1 MRKALKILAV
11 LLVLLVV
18 VLLAAPF
25 FLDVNRYHD
34 RIQAQL
40 QQKLGRQVSLGK
52 MHLKLIPF
60 AFRVENAVIG
70 EDPDFSKGNNFAQ
83 ANELYVTAALM
94 PLLHGDVQIKSLE
107 LRQPK
112 IELIRNAE
120 GVWNFSSLGSAPQQ
134 ANPQP
139 QQAPAQQ
146 QPNKPSAA
154 TPEPKK
160 QRAFSLEDLKITDG
174 QVALTDIQKHEKR
187 AVYDHIDLRLVGYSP
202 DKAFDF
208 ELAAHLPGQGAQLIK
223 LSGKAG
229 PIDQQDSIKTPF
241 KGSIDL
247 GHVSLG
253 ALQRFLNS
261 SALAN
266 SDGIATGKADLSN
279 DNGKASGS
287 GSLKLEQA
295 RFNGHELGYPIA
307 AEFDLSADMN
317 SKLLQV
323 RKGNL
328 KLGSTPLDITGTV
341 NAEPTPAQL
350 DVRLKANNVSIQEA
364 ARLAASL
371 GVAFNPAATIAG
383 QLSADI
389 RAQGSSKSP
398 ALNGSLSGR
407 DLNITGP
414 QLKSPVKVNSI
425 ELALAP
431 DSIRSNDFTASTG
444 RTNVG
449 VQFAL
454 SHYTSPAPSV
464 DATVKTLNGELGE
477 LLTIAKA
484 YGVSAVEGVSGSGAV
499 ALDLHA
505 VGPIKGAGA
514 MNLSG
519 SGKLQNA
526 SIQSDTMTKPLQVR
540 NADLRF
546 TKDSAVLDNLNA
558 AIGST
563 NATGNVTARNFSAP
577 QVQFTLNADKIN
589 VVELKSLFKSEPQ
602 KSAASWDLTRSAHAA
617 NPAPPSL
624 IAKTSGTGTVS
635 IGTVIN
641 DKLVLNDVKSNV
653 TIDHGVI
660 KLSPITAQAYGGM
673 TSGTIVVDARN
684 TPMHYTVDTALTNV
698 DANKLLS
705 SVSSLKSLYGIMA
718 TNAKLSFASD
728 NDSADIA
735 RSLNGTATLG
745 LNNGKIV
752 GMDIPYELAAAG
764 QFLSPGQVKR
774 DFTNIN
780 KVTGNVNIQ
789 NGVAQ
794 TNNFKAFIDDGT
806 IAATGL
812 ANLAD
817 QSLNM
822 HVMAVL
828 SKEFSQRVGGTNIGG
843 YLQTALSN
851 KNGELVIPVIVT
863 GTFQNPHFAPDL
875 QKIAQMKLDN
885 LVPTLSNPGAL
896 GSVLGTVLGGKQQG
910 SNGQPGQK
918 QDTVGQILGALGGKQ
933 QQQGQQQG
941 QPAQQQQGQQQGQP
955 AQQQQ
960 GQQQGQPAQ
969 QQQGQQQPN
978 SAGQPQQQNKQPSW
992 TDILQGA
999 LGQKKQQPTS
1009 TQQQQQQQ
1017 QQQKPK
1023 DYSEQPP
1030 EQPK

>member
-1 MRKALKILAV
+1 MRKALKIFAAILV
-11 LLVLLVV
+11 LLVL

-34 RIQAQL
+34 RIQSQL
-40 QQKLGRQVSLGK
+40 QQKLARPVSLGT

-70 EDPDFSKGNNFAQ
+70 EDPNFGKGNNFAQ
-83 ANELYVTAALM
+83 ASELYVTAALM

-112 IELIRNAE
+112 IEIIKNAE
-120 GVWNFSSLGSAPQQ
+120 GKWNFSSLGSAPQQ
-134 ANPQP
+134 AGQPQPQPSQPQQPSKPSAANPQP
-139 QQAPAQQ
+139 Q
-146 QPNKPSAA
+146 
-154 TPEPKK
+154 K
-160 QRAFSLEDLKITDG
+160 QHAISLEDLKITDG
-174 QVALTDIQKHEKR
+174 QVALTDLQKHEKR
-187 AVYDHIDLRLVGYSP
+187 AVYDHIDLRLVGYDP
-202 DKAFDF
+202 DKPFDF
-208 ELAAHLPGQGAQLIK
+208 ELAAHLPGSGAQLIK
-223 LSGKAG
+223 LAGKTG

-247 GHVSLG
+247 DHVSLN

-261 SALAN
+261 SALEN
-266 SDGIATGKADLSN
+266 SDGVATGKADLTN
-279 DNGKASGS
+279 ENGKASGS

-295 RFNGHELGYPIA
+295 RFNAHDLGYPISA
-307 AEFDLSADMN
+307 DFDLCADMN
-317 SKLLQV
+317 SKLLEV
-323 RKGNL
+323 RKGNI

-341 NAEPTPAQL
+341 NAEATPAQL
-350 DVRLKANNVSIQEA
+350 DIRLKANNVSIQEA

-371 GVAFNPAATIAG
+371 GVAFNPSATIAG

-398 ALNGSLSGR
+398 AMNGSLTGR
-407 DLNITGP
+407 DLTITGP
-414 QLKSPVKVNSI
+414 QLKSPVKINSI

-431 DSIRSNDFTASTG
+431 DSIRSNNFTASTG

-454 SHYTSPAPSV
+454 AKYTSPSPSV
-464 DATVKTLNGELGE
+464 DATVRTLNGELGE

-484 YGVSAVEGVSGSGAV
+484 YGVSAAEGLNGSGAV

-505 VGPIKGAGA
+505 VGPLKGAGA

-519 SGKLQNA
+519 NGKLQNA
-526 SIQSDTMTKPLQVR
+526 TIESDTLTKPLQVR

-546 TKDSAVLDNLNA
+546 TQDSAVFENLNA
-558 AIGST
+558 GIGST
-563 NATGNVTARNFSAP
+563 NASGNLTAKNFTAP

-589 VVELKSLFKSEPQ
+589 VVELKSIFKDQPQQQ
-602 KSAASWDLTRSAHAA
+602 KSAQAGWSLVPSAYAQK
-617 NPAPPSL
+617 PATSQPSL
-624 IAKTSGTGTVS
+624 IARTSGTGTISV
-635 IGTVIN
+635 GTIIN
-641 DKLVLNDVKSNV
+641 DKLVLNNVHSNV
-653 TIDHGVI
+653 AIDHGVI
-660 KLSPITAQAYGGM
+660 KLAPITAQAYGG
-673 TSGTIVVDARN
+673 TTNGTITVDARN
-684 TPMHYTVDTALTNV
+684 TPMRYAVDTTLNNV

-705 SVSSLKSLYGIMA
+705 SISSLKSLYGMMA
-718 TNAKLSFASD
+718 TNAKLNFASD
-728 NDSADIA
+728 ADSADIA
-735 RSLNGTATLG
+735 RSLNGNVALG
-745 LNNGKIV
+745 LNNGKIT

-780 KVTGNVNIQ
+780 KVTGDMNIQ

-806 IAATGL
+806 IAATGA

-828 SKEFSQRVGGTNIGG
+828 NKEFSQRVGGTNIGG
-843 YLQTALSN
+843 YLQTALAN

-885 LVPTLSNPGAL
+885 LVPTLGNPGAL
-896 GSVLGTVLGGKQQG
+896 GGILGGVLGNNKQG
-910 SNGQPGQK
+910 TNGQPAQK

-933 QQQGQQQG
+933 PQQQQQTQGQQPPQQG
-941 QPAQQQQGQQQGQP
+941 QPAQQPGQQP
-955 AQQQQ
+955 TSQQ
-960 GQQQGQPAQ
+960 
-969 QQQGQQQPN
+969 
-978 SAGQPQQQNKQPSW
+978 QQQNKQPSW
-992 TDILQGA
+992 SDVLQGA
-999 LGQKKQQPTS
+999 LGQKKQEPAATQPQQTP
-1009 TQQQQQQQ
+1009 QQQPAP